1 MAVRERLTVHAS
13 LAEFSALFD
22 ATVEFVT
29 ATERLC
35 GHQKMQVWPCYNIKV
50 QILTQLYDGTVEF
63 VTATEWLCG
72 HQKMQV

>member
-35 GHQKMQVWPCYNIKV
+35 GHQKMQV
-50 QILTQLYDGTVEF
+50 
-63 VTATEWLCG
+63 
-72 HQKMQV
+72 